1 MRKSLALVLGA
12 CLALL
17 IAAGV
22 SAEMERTGRIVQ
34 IDAAGQTFTIETQEG
49 EQHVFRVD
57 SSDTRLERDG
67 EPFAMGDLEVGDRV
81 TVYVPDDATGAEPVA
96 ARVAVTEDTVPA
108 TPPAA
113 EPREP
118 RSMSDRTDPADDE
131 PQRVAQAD
139 PMRDSDDRDRADR
152 LPSTAGPIP
161 LIGLAGAV
169 ALAAGLL
176 ARRLRR

>member
-17 IAAGV
+17 VAAGA
-22 SAEMERTGRIVQ
+22 SADMEHSGRIVQ
-34 IDAAGQTFTIETQEG
+34 IDAADQTFTIETQDG
-49 EQHVFRVD
+49 ERSVFRVD
-57 SSDTRLERDG
+57 STATRLERDG

-81 TVYVPDDATGAEPVA
+81 TVYVPDDASGTEPVA
-96 ARVAVTEDTVPA
+96 ARVAVTDDTVPA

-118 RSMSDRTDPADDE
+118 RSMSDRTNPADDE

-139 PMRDSDDRDRADR
+139 PMRDSDDTGRADR
-152 LPSTAGPIP
+152 LPSTAGPLP
-161 LIGLAGAV
+161 LVGLAGAV